1 MAKKSEAVK
10 HLEALAMDAQRAKY
24 PNFPESARPRPKYS
38 DATANGLQKCII
50 DFLRF
55 SGWQCERIAVTGRYI
70 DNSKVVTDVLG
81 NKRKIGSGKYIPSS
95 MQRGSADLSATIAG
109 KSVKVEV
116 KIGRDKQSDG
126 QKEYQRQ
133 VEQAGGVYII
143 ATSFEQFHQWY
154 KIFLPIP
161 TT

>member
-55 SGWQCERIAVTGRYI
+55 SGCQCERIAVTGRYI

-95 MQRGSADLSATIAG
+95 MQSGSADLSATIAG
-109 KSVKVEV
+109 RSVKIEV
-116 KIGRDKQSDG
+116 KIFRDKQSDA

>member
-1 MAKKSEAVK
+1 MAKSEAVK
-10 HLEALAMDAQRAKY
+10 HLVALAMDEQRAKY

-38 DATANGLQKCII
+38 DASANGLQKCII

-95 MQRGSADLSATIAG
+95 MQKGSADLSATIAG
-109 KSVKVEV
+109 QSIKVEI
-116 KIGRDKQSDG
+116 KIGRDKQSDA

-154 KIFLPIP
+154 KNFLPIP